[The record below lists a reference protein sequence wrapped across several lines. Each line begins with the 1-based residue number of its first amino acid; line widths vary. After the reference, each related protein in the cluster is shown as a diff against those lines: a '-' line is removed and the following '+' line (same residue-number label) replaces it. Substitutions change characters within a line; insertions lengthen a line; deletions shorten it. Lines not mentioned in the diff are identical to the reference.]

1 MFLKHIKS
9 LKPRLLVRVIT
20 PDRALEQRVR
30 EALEPTNRFFVEVLP
45 TGLVEAEKTLRGLAV
60 PSLTIIEL
68 NHDRLDELE
77 ALEGL
82 VRMSPAPPR
91 IIVVTDGLEEKAARR
106 FLRLQI
112 SDCLPKTCGA
122 RDLLSACEHVALP
135 AAPIADSKQA
145 RCIAFL
151 PALGGVGNTTLAVAT
166 AAALQKSARGPLASC
181 CVVDL
186 NLQAG
191 SVADYLDLTPN
202 LQLEEIANSPDRLD
216 AHLLE
221 VMLSRHDSGLAVLA
235 APPSL
240 AGFERVDADLI
251 GKLLDLASDKFEY
264 VIIDMPRVW
273 FPWCENIVRG
283 SDDRFIVTQMT
294 VSGLRQARRTAEIL
308 ENSFG
313 LDSRNSVIV
322 NRCPW
327 FGRGGIKKRHA
338 LELLG
343 ERMAG
348 FVSDCGQLVREAQN
362 RGVPLNDVKRS
373 NRIENE
379 LRAILGA
386 SRKARN
392 LAA

>member
-1 MFLKHIKS
+1 MMFLRHTKEPKERIG
-9 LKPRLLVRVIT
+9 VRVIT
-20 PDRALEQRVR
+20 TDRALAGRVR
-30 EALEPTNRFFVEVLP
+30 EALEPTNRFVVEVLP
-45 TGLVEAEKTLRGLAV
+45 VGLVEAEKSLRGLPA
-60 PSLTIIEL
+60 SLTIVEVS
-68 NHDRLDELE
+68 HGRLDELE
-77 ALEGL
+77 ALERL
-82 VRMSPAPPR
+82 IRMLPTPPK
-91 IIVVTDGLEEKAARR
+91 IIVIADNLPETAARR

-112 SDCLPKTCGA
+112 SDCLPKNCGA
-122 RDLLSACEHVALP
+122 SDFLNACEHVVAP
-135 AAPIADSKQA
+135 TAARSDKKQA
-145 RCIAFL
+145 RCVAFL
-151 PALGGVGNTTLAVAT
+151 PALGGVGNTTLAVA
-166 AAALQKSARGPLASC
+166 AANALNKSARSPLTNC

-191 SVADYLDLTPN
+191 SVADYLDLAPN
-202 LQLEEIANSPDRLD
+202 LQLEEIASSPERLD

-221 VMLSRHDSGLAVLA
+221 VMLSRHHSGLSVLA

-240 AGFERVDADLI
+240 TAFERVDADLI
-251 GKLLDLASDKFEY
+251 GKLLDLAADKFEY
-264 VIIDMPRVW
+264 VVIDMPRVW
-273 FPWCENIVRG
+273 FPWCESIIRG

-294 VSGLRQARRTAEIL
+294 VSGLRHARRTAEIL
-308 ENSFG
+308 ENDFG
-313 LDSRNSVIV
+313 LDGRNSVVV

-343 ERMAG
+343 ERIAG